1 MKMKL
6 FVFSLIMLLLLTGLE
21 AGCSRTPPL
30 TAPEL
35 DFGSELEALE
45 PITPDLR
52 DIDVGNVEL
61 PLDLLGTI
69 EVVTDVSPPVSSFDL
84 SLPPTE

>member
-6 FVFSLIMLLLLTGLE
+6 FVFSLIMLLLLAGLE
-21 AGCSRTPPL
+21 VGCSSTPPL

-35 DFGSELEALE
+35 DFSSELEALE
-45 PITPDLR
+45 PITPDLG

-84 SLPPTE
+84 SLLPTE

>member
-6 FVFSLIMLLLLTGLE
+6 FFSSLLMLLLLANLGI
-21 AGCSRTPPL
+21 GCSSTPPL
-30 TAPEL
+30 DVPEL
-35 DFGSELEALE
+35 DFSAEWETLE
-45 PITPDLR
+45 PITPYLGE
-52 DIDVGNVEL
+52 IDVGNVEL

-69 EVVTDVSPPVSSFDL
+69 DIETDISPPITSFDL

>member
-6 FVFSLIMLLLLTGLE
+6 FVFSLIMLLLLAGLE
-21 AGCSRTPPL
+21 AGCSRTPSL

>member
-1 MKMKL
+1 MKTKL
-6 FVFSLIMLLLLTGLE
+6 FVFSLIMLLLLVGL
-21 AGCSRTPPL
+21 AVGCGRASQL
-30 TAPEL
+30 EAPEL

-45 PITPDLR
+45 PITPDLG

-69 EVVTDVSPPVSSFDL
+69 EVVTDVSPPLSSFDL
-84 SLPPTE
+84 SLPPPE